1 MEGVRMA
8 MATASSS
15 TVQREMLAELGEQME
30 DMAKYMAARSDF
42 MNPHRTS
49 PEALAGILR

>member
-1 MEGVRMA
+1 